1 MPGVIG
7 LGSHRGPECICSL
20 GWGTEDDVQSGA
32 GRIEEG
38 VSAGR
43 VGRGAGTLASLS
55 PSCRRGTAGA
65 R

>member
-7 LGSHRGPECICSL
+7 LGSQRGPECICSL
-20 GWGTEDDVQSGA
+20 GWGTEDDVQSEA
-32 GRIEEG
+32 GRMEEG
-38 VSAGR
+38 VSAGGP
-43 VGRGAGTLASLS
+43 GRGAGTPASLS